1 MKFIGLKDNIISGVL
16 IANRFSQPRG
26 NLPILSNIY
35 LQSKKTG
42 LVIKATNLESGVMME
57 VRGMCEEEGDFTVN
71 AKLLSDYLLS
81 VPEEKIEL
89 EVKDGKLKISANK
102 YQTTI
107 NGIEAVDFPIL
118 PEIEDGEIFEIEA
131 KNLQKAIFKTI
142 FAASAQEMRQELSG
156 LYFSFGKNNILT
168 IAATDSF
175 RLAEQ
180 KIPFLGAGEKNAI
193 IPYKTAQEVLKI
205 CEAAHD
211 KKITVIF
218 GQGEAV
224 FKIDQIKVFSRL
236 IEAQYPEYSAI
247 IPQQINTEIHLKTG
261 EFSQAVK
268 TASLF
273 SQNGLFDI
281 YFKADPEK
289 NSIAISSKRSDVGEH
304 ATALE
309 ASIKGE
315 PVETILNYRYL
326 MDCLSK
332 IQEKE
337 IEILAASGSQ
347 PIKLRATGDND
358 YLYLI
363 MPIRQ

>member
-1 MKFIGLKDNIISGVL
+1 MKFIGLKDNIILGVL

-57 VRGMCEEEGDFTVN
+57 VRGICEEEGDFTVN
-71 AKLLSDYLLS
+71 AKLLSDYLLNI
-81 VPEEKIEL
+81 PAEKIEL
-89 EVKDGKLKISANK
+89 TVRDGKLKISADK

-118 PEIEDGEIFEIEA
+118 PEIEEGEAFEVEA
-131 KNLQKAIFKTI
+131 KNLQKVISKTI

-156 LYFSFGKNNILT
+156 LYFSFEKNNILT
-168 IAATDSF
+168 VAATDSF

-180 KIPFLGAGEKNAI
+180 KIPFSGSGEKNAI
-193 IPYKTAQEVLKI
+193 IPYKTAQEILKI
-205 CEAAHD
+205 CETAQD
-211 KKITVIF
+211 KKISILF

-224 FKIDQIKVFSRL
+224 FQIEHIKIFSRL
-236 IEAQYPEYSAI
+236 IEAQYPEYNAI
-247 IPQQINTEIHLKTG
+247 VPQQINTEINLKTN
-261 EFSQAVK
+261 EFFQAVK

-281 YFKADPEK
+281 CFKADPEK
-289 NSIAISSKRSDVGEH
+289 NLVTVSSKRSDVGEH
-304 ATALE
+304 AAVLE
-309 ASIKGE
+309 AAVKGE
-315 PVETILNYRYL
+315 AVETILNYRYL
-326 MDCLSK
+326 IDCLSK

-337 IEILAASGSQ
+337 IEILTASGSQ
-347 PIKLRATGDND
+347 PVKLRAKGDND